1 MSHPQGNSSISTSIL
16 HQLQN
21 YTDLALWREIN
32 FCKES
37 LSVISLCAQLIQ
49 EILNGIWAAVGAATA
64 GRKSI
69 ILSILN
75 YFSLT
80 HLLPNFLSLLSNT
93 ILTKSSQMSVFP
105 SLFMKYKKTKSMIP
119 YRNLKLYYFPY
130 KRLELQFILSEA
142 RNT

>member
-1 MSHPQGNSSISTSIL
+1 MCFH
-16 HQLQN
+16 
-21 YTDLALWREIN
+21 
-32 FCKES
+32 
-37 LSVISLCAQLIQ
+37 AQLVQ
-49 EILNGIWAAVGAATA
+49 KILNGIWAAVEAATA

-105 SLFMKYKKTKSMIP
+105 SLFMKYKKPK
-119 YRNLKLYYFPY
+119 
-130 KRLELQFILSEA
+130 A
-142 RNT
+142 